1 MDGSGGFTPGRFAR
15 LVKPHLGPKAV
26 GPSDLPPWEA
36 VKIIGKLGRQARW
49 QDALALFWLHR
60 NMDYDTRVWN
70 ALISAC
76 ARGQQSW
83 QAAVGLLECLE
94 GDPYCDADL
103 FSFSSSS
110 ESSKRWPRQYSRCCK

>member
-1 MDGSGGFTPGRFAR
+1 MDGSVGFTPGRFAR

-36 VKIIGKLGRQARW
+36 VKIIGNLGRQARW

-83 QAAVGLLECLE
+83 QAAVGLLECLV

-103 FSFSSSS
+103 FSFASSI
-110 ESSKRWPRQYSRCCK
+110 ESSKR